1 MSSPVPVDPFYVCD
15 FGADVVAEA
24 QECSNAMGVDSVR
37 VVGLAVAGF
46 GGVGAG
52 VGGAGAGLAGLAGQI
67 AFAQFLRHRGID
79 AVDADKYDYD

>member
-1 MSSPVPVDPFYVCD
+1 MSSLVPVDPFYVCD

-24 QECSNAMGVDSVR
+24 QECSNAMGVGSVR

-52 VGGAGAGLAGLAGQI
+52 VGGAGAGAGLAGQI

-79 AVDADKYDYD
+79 AVDADTYDYD

>member
-24 QECSNAMGVDSVR
+24 QECCNAMGVASLR
-37 VVGLAVAGF
+37 VVGLAVAG
-46 GGVGAG
+46 
-52 VGGAGAGLAGLAGQI
+52 VGGAGAGLAGQI

-79 AVDADKYDYD
+79 AVDADTYDYD